1 MKPVPP
7 QHRATSDA
15 PPDRKFSQA
24 ACWLRV
30 AARLNAAEPG
40 KPATIEITD
49 HFRRATAGLD
59 REALVARVARAQA
72 PNDAPPAVVAEIE
85 RQLWRGLLTF
95 SGWPECLRHVE
106 PEGRA

>member
-1 MKPVPP
+1 MP
-7 QHRATSDA
+7 QDQRQ
-15 PPDRKFSQA
+15 KFNEA

-40 KPATIEITD
+40 APSTREIAE
-49 HFRRATAGLD
+49 HFHRATAGLNH
-59 REALVARVARAQA
+59 EALVAHAARRATG
-72 PNDAPPAVVAEIE
+72 PDAPPSIVAAIE
-85 RQLWRGLLTF
+85 QRLWRQLVTF